1 MISIE
6 EGRPELNDVLAPS
19 VDRVSGQHYA
29 KKLRFSGSETLV
41 ALANVDAAGKRTRL
55 MIVTNEQIV
64 VMRTSFVNWDGAVR
78 IPIRAVEAVELAD
91 YDLLVYLRDSEEPRV
106 FNLASAADVDFIAA
120 KLQSGA
126 GISTRLSAEAR
137 VVEAQARETAADDAA
152 AAAREQSRMA
162 RRARLRHFERWLNSE
177 KVVGRVTGTVMI
189 TLALAAVLG
198 LYFGGRWLLG
208 AVDGADEERCTELRA
223 WYASAPY
230 DSNKTIAE
238 DFYRACDEIPPPVKN
253 GELDMS
259 DIR

>member
-1 MISIE
+1 M
-6 EGRPELNDVLAPS
+6 NDVLAPS
-19 VDRVSGQHYA
+19 VDTVSGEHYA

-41 ALANVDAAGKRTRL
+41 AIGNVDAGGERTRL

-91 YDLLVYLRDSEEPRV
+91 NDLLVYLRDSEGPHVYRLE
-106 FNLASAADVDFIAA
+106 SAADVDFIAA
-120 KLQSGA
+120 KLKSGA

-137 VVEAQARETAADDAA
+137 AVEAHAIETAADDAA

-162 RRARLRHFERWLNSE
+162 RRARLRRFKRWLNSE
-177 KVVGRVTGTVMI
+177 MVITRIAGTVLI

-198 LYFGGRWLLG
+198 LYFGGRWLLQV
-208 AVDGADEERCTELRA
+208 VDGGNEERCTELRA